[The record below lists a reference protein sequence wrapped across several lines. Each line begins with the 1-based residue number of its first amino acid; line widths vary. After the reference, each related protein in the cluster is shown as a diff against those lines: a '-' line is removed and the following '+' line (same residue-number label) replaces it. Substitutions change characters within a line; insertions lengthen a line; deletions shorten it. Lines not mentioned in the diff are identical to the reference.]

1 MTSVLRPGLPRH
13 LTPSNTKMS
22 PLSSSSL
29 SSSSSSSSSAS
40 SPSSSPPSLCCSLCS
55 PCLACPSPGALGL
68 ALPLTAQTAC
78 PSRLAF
84 RQRLLERL
92 GLPTSVAYLPSRDV
106 SPFAIRRLCAQLVD
120 AFRICYMS
128 DQDLYFADAV
138 ARELEREARGRRAQ
152 RRRGGKVDALAVT
165 PEDQGVS
172 GKKKEAE
179 EAPKNFC
186 AVASG
191 EGREKTRETMGM
203 PVVAITPE
211 RFQEWGLLAACESP
225 SNLRRALFEIQN
237 RLRFLALKKG
247 EVDAAVPLFDESEL
261 VVLESRTGAE
271 GATSGASPESASMPV
286 SSEDRRALLR
296 PFVSHMQH
304 LINRFCAPAN
314 APVDARAEVDEA
326 FTKKYH
332 EEAKKLGVYVHP
344 AIQVVKI
351 PGAGRGLMCSTS
363 VPAGTTVV
371 DVPETAMVN
380 VYGGLRDP
388 AFAHVVK
395 FLLTLRPAHPPNE
408 ADEGAPADARP
419 AASDSAASAVPLVD
433 TDTVTLLYFL
443 FEVERGDASRF
454 RFFFQEMVPPPRDER
469 QQPLLLGPPEIPE
482 FLGDTPL
489 VRTIDESQLKAFNLF
504 RRLLPVLRD
513 TFSSYEKFLAL
524 CFPDGGEQAAAAG
537 AGARGEPTDAEKR
550 RQWEEISAFLG
561 ALDLQKFIWGQGLMG
576 SRAFAVK
583 VPPPA
588 SFPGWEVD
596 LRRAEGGEGVTAEQS
611 DEVSPLESN
620 HKRAK
625 VSALACARSDG
636 GFSADHGDTEADPEE
651 DGDDN
656 DEDAVPFLPELR
668 EKHSAPTLYRARL
681 DSSSSS
687 SSFCSSALCGGGDG
701 GDNAGLICIPDHPTT
716 FLLFADLMN
725 HHVHSQ
731 CAFPFFDSV
740 TRSARIVVQAD
751 LPPRAQLFIFYG
763 PMQSWE
769 LLAHYGFT
777 TSTFYG
783 LAPGAE
789 PRCEAA
795 CCGGWNFTRETKG
808 NPYDTLTLSFEP
820 PDDDSD
826 EETRRLLL
834 RLFDVPRE
842 SLLRTGLPHFSSRLL
857 DCLRISLH
865 PEVDTL
871 VASLHRQRRALER
884 EAHREEAAVR
894 AVRCH
899 SETVEAGTKKN
910 PCAEGQ
916 NGDCGQSP
924 GNKRA
929 RGCAHRWAFS
939 VLFRGDGYCCGES
952 GELAEAAETEPK
964 TCQGSDLGDSESEAE
979 EETENEEDLLVTKS
993 CCVPVAQTAHELL
1006 EARKAGLAQLQA
1018 WQLDEMQRPHWYD
1031 AWADRAEAFLE
1042 NQIELFSRIYDL
1054 FATAPDD
1061 AVLTKD

>member
-1 MTSVLRPGLPRH
+1 
-13 LTPSNTKMS
+13 MS

-29 SSSSSSSSSAS
+29 SSSSSFSSPSSSSSSAY
-40 SPSSSPPSLCCSLCS
+40 PSSPPSLCCSLCS

-78 PSRLAF
+78 PSRLAY

-92 GLPTSVAYLPSRDV
+92 GLPSSVAYLPSREV

-138 ARELEREARGRRAQ
+138 ARELEREARDRRAQ
-152 RRRGGKVDALAVT
+152 RRRGGKADVLAAT
-165 PEDQGVS
+165 PEDRGVS

-179 EAPKNFC
+179 AAPKNSC
-186 AVASG
+186 AVASC
-191 EGREKTRETMGM
+191 ERREKTREKMGV

-237 RLRFLALKKG
+237 RLRFLALKEG
-247 EVDAAVPLFDESEL
+247 EVDAAVPLFDESDL
-261 VVLESRTGAE
+261 VVLESRTKAE
-271 GATSGASPESASMPV
+271 GATSGAFPDSASRLV
-286 SSEDRRALLR
+286 SIEDRRALLR
-296 PFVSHMQH
+296 PFVIHMQH

-344 AIQVVKI
+344 AVQVVKI
-351 PGAGRGLMCSTS
+351 PGAGRGLMCSAP

-388 AFAHVVK
+388 AFAHIVK
-395 FLLTLRPAHPPNE
+395 FLLTLRPMHPPDE
-408 ADEGAPADARP
+408 AGEGAPEDARP
-419 AASDSAASAVPLVD
+419 AASDATASAVPLVD

-454 RFFFQEMVPPPRDER
+454 RFFFQEMVPPPRDAR
-469 QQPLLLGPPEIPE
+469 QQPLLVGPPEIPE

-489 VRTIDESQLKAFNLF
+489 MRTIDESQLKAFNLF

-537 AGARGEPTDAEKR
+537 AGARGEATDPEKW

-561 ALDLQKFIWGQGLMG
+561 ALDLQKFIWGQSLMG

-588 SFPGWEVD
+588 SFPGWEVE
-596 LRRAEGGEGVTAEQS
+596 LPRAECGEGVSAEKG
-611 DEVSPLESN
+611 DAFSPLESN

-625 VSALACARSDG
+625 VSALACARSDRG
-636 GFSADHGDTEADPEE
+636 SADPGDTEVDPED

-668 EKHSAPTLYRARL
+668 EKRSAPTLYRARL

-687 SSFCSSALCGGGDG
+687 SSFSSSALCGGGDG
-701 GDNAGLICIPDHPTT
+701 GDDAGLICIPDHPTT

-740 TRSARIVVQAD
+740 TRSARMVVQAD
-751 LPPRAQLFIFYG
+751 LPPRAQLFMFYG

-777 TSTFYG
+777 TSAFFG

-884 EAHREEAAVR
+884 ETHREAAVR

-899 SETVEAGTKKN
+899 VKTVETGTKKSL
-910 PCAEGQ
+910 CGEVQ
-916 NGDCGQSP
+916 NGDCRQSP
-924 GNKRA
+924 GNKGA
-929 RGCAHRWAFS
+929 RVCAHRWAFS
-939 VLFRGDGYCCGES
+939 VLFRGDGDCCGES
-952 GELAEAAETEPK
+952 GELEETAETEPK
-964 TCQGSDLGDSESEAE
+964 TCQGSELEDSESEAE
-979 EETENEEDLLVTKS
+979 EGTENEEDLLVTKS

-1031 AWADRAEAFLE
+1031 EWADRAEAFLE
-1042 NQIELFSRIYDL
+1042 NQVELFSRIYDL
-1054 FATAPDD
+1054 FATETHDD
-1061 AVLTKD
+1061 VVPTKD